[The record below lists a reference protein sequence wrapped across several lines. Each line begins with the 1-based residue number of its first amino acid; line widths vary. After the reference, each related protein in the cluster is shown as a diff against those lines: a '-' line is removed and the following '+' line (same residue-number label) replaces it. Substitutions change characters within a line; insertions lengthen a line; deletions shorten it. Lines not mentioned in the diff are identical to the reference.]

1 MKASILF
8 AISIGFAG
16 TAVAKDKPAQQAAP
30 PVLTKALNAAV
41 TAQAAPPGQA
51 KPKVDRDQG
60 DDNASDRARNV
71 VCTKDTPA
79 AQRSAIC
86 DGFVV
91 SPE

>member
-1 MKASILF
+1 MKASILL
-8 AISIGFAG
+8 AISVGFAG

-30 PVLTKALNAAV
+30 PVLTKALNAAF
-41 TAQAAPPGQA
+41 TAQATPPGQA
-51 KPKVDRDQG
+51 KPKADRDQG
-60 DDNASDRARNV
+60 DDNASDRAKNV